1 MCGVEVCDL
10 YRKARGNPSL
20 SEYGFIPHDISE
32 DGSLWVVEENHR
44 TSESGFHHCYYPY
57 VEGYPAIF
65 EEYYDFDDA
74 MLAALAIKFNGMRSC
89 LKDDRIHFAREVL
102 SAKKVNNNE

>member
-10 YRKARGNPSL
+10 YRKSRGNSSL

-32 DGSLWVVEENHR
+32 DGSLFVVEEYHN

-65 EEYYDFDDA
+65 VEYNTFDDA
-74 MLAALAIKFNGMRSC
+74 VLAAFAVKLNGRRSC
-89 LKDDRIHFAREVL
+89 LYDDRVYFAKQIL
-102 SAKKVNNNE
+102 SARRCNNG